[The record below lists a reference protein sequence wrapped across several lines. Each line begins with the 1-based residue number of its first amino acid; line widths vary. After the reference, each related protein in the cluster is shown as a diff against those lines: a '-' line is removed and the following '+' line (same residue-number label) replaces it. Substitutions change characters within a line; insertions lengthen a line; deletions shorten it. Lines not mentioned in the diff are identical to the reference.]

1 MDKTRV
7 LRLKRETLRQLTG
20 PELQEVGG
28 GTIHFDVETRPVFSA
43 MCTGSGCPPTSFG
56 CTIVTKTGSI
66 TCYLC

>member
-1 MDKTRV
+1 MNQTKR

-20 PELQEVGG
+20 AELQVVGG
-28 GTIHFDVETRPVFSA
+28 GTVHIGLDTIPVYSG